1 MPVSPLTLACLV
13 AATLFMAALP
23 IVLYLKLRRPLALDR
38 RDAIAGIAVFAL
50 FSMLI
55 ERGMNDYLLRMNPTT
70 ATWLQNPV
78 VFVIAGALLIGVC
91 QEVGR
96 YGALRLLLKRALTRH
111 PDLPAVRQRES
122 VALAYGLGHGGAEVW
137 FAGVLVQLQWIGFA
151 YLEDRGQLG
160 AALSGLPLDTLM
172 RIHLLVVSLSP
183 AAAGVFIIERAV
195 ALVFQLGL
203 SVLVWRGVR
212 AGSRLVLPLAIL
224 AHALLEVP
232 AALTQTHTL
241 PLWVADTIY
250 VLLAVP
256 LAIALVKL
264 FRRSAQPA

>member
-23 IVLYLKLRRPLALDR
+23 IVLYRRLRRPLSLDR

-50 FSMLI
+50 FSMII
-55 ERGMNDYLLRMNPTT
+55 ERGVNDYLLRMNPTT
-70 ATWLQNPV
+70 AAWLANPL
-78 VFVIAGALLIGVC
+78 VFVIAGVLLIGIC

-96 YGALRLLLKRALTRH
+96 YGALRLLLKRALTKH
-111 PDLPAVRQRES
+111 PDRPAAQQRES
-122 VALAYGLGHGGAEVW
+122 IGLAYGLGHGGAEVW
-137 FAGVLVQLQWIGFA
+137 FTGVLVQLQWILFA

-160 AALSGLPLDTLM
+160 SALSGLPLDALM

-183 AAAGVFIIERAV
+183 LAAGVFILERAA
-195 ALVFQLGL
+195 ALVFQLAL

-212 AGSRLVLPLAIL
+212 AGSRIVLPLAIV
-224 AHALLEVP
+224 AHALIEVP
-232 AALTQTHTL
+232 AALTQTHTISL
-241 PLWVADTIY
+241 AVADTIY

-256 LAIALVKL
+256 LAIMLVKL
-264 FRRSAQPA
+264 FRRAAQSV